1 MELVLFIGLQGSG
14 KSSFY
19 RARFAATHV
28 HVSKDL
34 WPNARRREARQQR
47 LIAEAL
53 AEGRSVVVDNT
64 QPRVEDRAPL
74 IEIGRRLGA
83 RVVGYAFE
91 SELEACLARNAARVG
106 RARVPDK
113 ALLITRAKLRWPSYA
128 EGFDALFHV
137 RMAPEG
143 DFQVRPWRESPAPG
157 RARSPEV

>member
-19 RARFAATHV
+19 RECFAATHV

-34 WPNARRREARQQR
+34 WPNARRREARQRR
-47 LIAEAL
+47 LIAQAL

-64 QPRVEDRAPL
+64 NPLVEDRAPL
-74 IEIGRRLGA
+74 IALARERGA

-91 SELEACLARNAARVG
+91 SHLEICLARNAARVG

-113 ALLITRAKLRWPSYA
+113 VLYITRGRLRWPSYA
-128 EGFDALFHV
+128 EGFDELFQVRVDPAGGFHV
-137 RMAPEG
+137 RE
-143 DFQVRPWRESPAPG
+143 WREG
-157 RARSPEV
+157 R

>member
-19 RARFAATHV
+19 RERFAATHV

-34 WPNARRREARQQR
+34 WPNARRREARQRR
-47 LIAEAL
+47 LIAQAL

-64 QPRVEDRAPL
+64 NPLVEDRAPL
-74 IEIGRRLGA
+74 IALGQEHGA

-91 SELEACLARNAARVG
+91 SDLEVCLARNAGRVG

-113 ALLITRAKLRWPSYA
+113 ALHITSRKLRWPSYA

-137 RMAPEG
+137 RADPKG
-143 DFQVRPWRESPAPG
+143 GFQVREWREDDEPDGVREPDA
-157 RARSPEV
+157 

>member
-47 LIAEAL
+47 LVSEAL
-53 AEGRSVVVDNT
+53 AQGRSVVVDNT
-64 QPRVEDRAPL
+64 HPLVEDRAPL
-74 IEIGRRLGA
+74 IAIGREWGA

-91 SELEACLARNAARVG
+91 SDLETCLARNAGRVG

-113 ALLITRAKLRWPSYA
+113 ALHITRRKLRWPSYA
-128 EGFDALFHV
+128 EGFDALFYVRADPEGGFHV
-137 RMAPEG
+137 REWREG
-143 DFQVRPWRESPAPG
+143 DETGRPRG
-157 RARSPEV
+157 PEA

>member
-34 WPNARRREARQQR
+34 WPNARRREVRQQR
-47 LIAEAL
+47 LVAAAL

-64 QPRVEDRAPL
+64 HPRVEDRAPL
-74 IEIGRRLGA
+74 IELGRRLGA
-83 RVVGYAFE
+83 RVVGYAFA
-91 SELEACLARNAARVG
+91 SDLEDCLARNAGREG

-113 ALLITRAKLRWPSYA
+113 ALFITRAKLRWPSCT

-137 RMAPEG
+137 RMDAEG
-143 DFQVRPWRESPAPG
+143 GFQVRPWREASRQAP
-157 RARSPEV
+157 SPEA

>member
-19 RARFAATHV
+19 RERLAATHV

-47 LIAEAL
+47 LIAQAL

-64 QPRVEDRAPL
+64 NPLLEDRAPL
-74 IEIGRRLGA
+74 IAIGREHGA

-91 SELEACLARNAARVG
+91 SDLEACFARNAARVG
-106 RARVPDK
+106 RARVSDK
-113 ALLITRAKLRWPSYA
+113 ALHITSRKLRWPSYA

-137 RMAPEG
+137 RLDPQG
-143 DFQVRPWRESPAPG
+143 GFHVREWRQEDESQRVRKPDA
-157 RARSPEV
+157 

>member
-19 RARFAATHV
+19 RERLAATHV

-47 LIAEAL
+47 LIAQAL

-64 QPRVEDRAPL
+64 NPLVEDRAPL
-74 IEIGRRLGA
+74 IAIGREHGA

-91 SELEACLARNAARVG
+91 SDLETCLARNAGRVG
-106 RARVPDK
+106 RARVEDK
-113 ALLITRAKLRWPSYA
+113 ALHITSRKLRWPSYA

-137 RMAPEG
+137 RVDPQG
-143 DFQVRPWRESPAPG
+143 GFHVREWRQDDESQRVRKPDA
-157 RARSPEV
+157 

>member
-19 RARFAATHV
+19 RERFAATHV

-34 WPNARRREARQQR
+34 WPNARKREARQRR
-47 LIAEAL
+47 LITEAL
-53 AEGRSVVVDNT
+53 AQGRSVVVDNT
-64 QPRVEDRAPL
+64 NPLLEERAPL
-74 IEIGRRLGA
+74 IAIGQEKGA

-91 SELEACLARNAARVG
+91 SDLETCLARNAGRVG

-113 ALLITRAKLRWPSYA
+113 AIHITRRKLRWPSYA

-137 RMAPEG
+137 RVDPAGGFHVREWREG
-143 DFQVRPWRESPAPG
+143 DESERFRDPDA
-157 RARSPEV
+157 

>member
-19 RARFAATHV
+19 RERFAATHV

-34 WPNARRREARQQR
+34 WPNARKREARQRR
-47 LIAEAL
+47 LIAQAL

-64 QPRVEDRAPL
+64 NPLVEERAPL
-74 IEIGRRLGA
+74 IALGRERGA

-91 SELEACLARNAARVG
+91 SDLEVCLARNAGRVG

-113 ALLITRAKLRWPSYA
+113 ALHITWRKLRWPSYA

-137 RMAPEG
+137 RVDPEG
-143 DFQVRPWRESPAPG
+143 GFHVREWREDDE
-157 RARSPEV
+157 PERVREPDA

>member
-19 RARFAATHV
+19 RERFAATHV

-34 WPNARRREARQQR
+34 WPNAHRREARQRR
-47 LIAEAL
+47 LIVQAL

-64 QPRVEDRAPL
+64 NPLVEDRVPL
-74 IEIGRRLGA
+74 ITLGREQGA

-91 SELEACLARNAARVG
+91 SDLKECLARNAGRVG

-113 ALLITRAKLRWPSYA
+113 ALYITQKKLRWPSYA

-137 RMAPEG
+137 RVDPEG
-143 DFQVRPWRESPAPG
+143 GFHVREWRED
-157 RARSPEV
+157 